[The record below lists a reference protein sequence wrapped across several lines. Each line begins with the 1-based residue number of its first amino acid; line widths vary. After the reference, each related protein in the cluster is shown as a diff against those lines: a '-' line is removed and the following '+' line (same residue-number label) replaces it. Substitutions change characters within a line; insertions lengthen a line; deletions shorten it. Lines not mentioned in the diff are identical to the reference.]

1 MRGFRHLNT
10 SLSALKRLH
19 ILEPELNEDQEE
31 EGGNVVNDSTV
42 FVLNGQFRTSM
53 RQALTGG

>member
-1 MRGFRHLNT
+1 LNT

-19 ILEPELNEDQEE
+19 ILEPELNEDEDEE